1 MRTQADNTDT
11 QNEHQCK
18 QSTVLSVKHQQSIY
32 IMIEQHATNEVFVHE
47 L

>member
-1 MRTQADNTDT
+1 MEMQADNTDT

-18 QSTVLSVKHQQSIY
+18 QTTVLSVKHQY
-32 IMIEQHATNEVFVHE
+32 IINEQHAANDVFAHE

>member
-1 MRTQADNTDT
+1 MKMQADNTDT

-18 QSTVLSVKHQQSIY
+18 QTTVLSVKHQQSIY
-32 IMIEQHATNEVFVHE
+32 IIEQHTVNEVFAHE